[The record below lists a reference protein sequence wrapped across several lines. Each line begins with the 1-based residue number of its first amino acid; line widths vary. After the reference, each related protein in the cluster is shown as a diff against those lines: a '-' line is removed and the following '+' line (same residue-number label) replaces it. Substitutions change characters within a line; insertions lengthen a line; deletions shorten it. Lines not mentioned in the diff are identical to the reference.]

1 MTQSISTHTTRVTPL
16 AHASKTPLY
25 HLFQPHEC
33 IDTMLQNIRGLCSH
47 PVIENLAKK
56 IILTPQKEL
65 ENKIKRLKEPDPS
78 LIDQINVHEETPDAL
93 WCSLLERSQNVPKLR
108 KWLLESI
115 QIEWLSLPN
124 FVGRACRNLLQ
135 NAFEETV
142 LQKWLQTEPE
152 PRILMNFFEDRTIR
166 RRKLSA
172 ETLVHLTMLPIE
184 YFASQSLTVFPW
196 ERLKS
201 HLEDKNPKWL
211 TPLQSNI
218 TTLQTIP
225 HGLRDLCQKTQTIR
239 GSQRLLDIM
248 GGHSEDSFLLE
259 ANRLMQTLCKK
270 SQHKWTLEKYLPSH
284 FKAILDLKNPSTELL
299 QGAVHLLL
307 HPFSKPL
314 GNAREALF
322 RQCMQRIVALFLNRE
337 GIEESAKQVHG
348 GLLEMTQETALRLA
362 GPVPTAFKVP
372 TICRISISAI
382 IQQAQEII
390 EHYLAID
397 SQFPMD
403 SLRSKWN
410 HLHLEPS
417 PVHIDFPFQ
426 GDAHLPFIRIFL
438 RTLCSF
444 KHPHS
449 SQHWVFSLFA
459 LSYVHQ
465 FAVNHPGQSAFT
477 AEMISEIFFNGH
489 FPGLQDHA
497 IIAKAYFNFESERM
511 IKIPDLSL
519 IKSIF
524 CLDATPLN
532 PAMIAMISKIVQ
544 RLLQNGCI
552 GALNEASSVLDFFGS
567 HIPPEEKTALEQQLN
582 DLLAAEIP
590 ALLETPEHFVAF
602 VERYPRLLTRIKDR
616 LEQVVGDSK
625 INAIKGLLLFITR
638 DARSLPPS
646 EAQNPLDHFHR
657 IRGNLQEMVVNP
669 ELTDFQIE
677 LREAVCAYVDELNI
691 LMDDFYRSF
700 KSSVLLPFCTPLIE
714 EATNALTTLELHRIS
729 PEDYRI
735 LWHKLLLLHL
745 RKLVHDETPNGR
757 PLLEFYKATHPG
769 AFAEVDHAQ
778 ITRYARMLR
787 DICDTLPEPLLDM
800 HDAFFVCAGYYSP
813 VHFDEIISTLQEPD
827 DRLFEGICTLEPL
840 PAKYSLKLCAH
851 VLVAKNP
858 NLDAWILQKA
868 PSDWFLRSDEIGSTL
883 RALLKRL
890 PQELYIAQLSGLL
903 RMEEPPL
910 QASQLLELLSPERI
924 YPNAL
929 LELLMGIL
937 GSIQLTAQQ
946 KESFLAIFFHQD
958 LQFFP
963 WEWTLNKNHLQRI
976 AQKLLKSDYLPL
988 SLQQKLQ
995 NDPQLGDRF
1004 VPFLVGSPHPQHLP
1018 LFQPWIARSLAN
1030 KKFRPDFAY
1039 LEKLIGQLIQADP
1052 SNGVCLQQAASLLLH
1067 PALRSMPHLKE
1078 LFGSLIDRSLH
1089 HLLENS
1095 AEFAERANLFKEM
1108 ADEFPHSRYCED
1120 PSLTKGFAV
1129 KPRSTLSYKSLFQA
1143 AHAVLLHYLRLEY
1156 FFDLEKVQGMEMRLN
1171 LIEETAPDVGIDLSF
1186 EPQTQG
1192 DLHWLL
1198 IEKLMHYPAA
1208 NDAQRC
1214 LLALFARVH
1223 LHQYALNH
1231 RKDMKKMLVAN
1242 EQIFFMSAFDNR
1254 GAFWLEQLAYSMF
1267 ADEKRFQQ
1275 TDRAQRHF
1283 VRNLI
1288 EARVELLHRHQS
1300 THTKQLHD
1308 LFMNLIRAG
1317 TPASLEVAERLRCEL
1332 TFNFHEPYWNEEN
1345 QETTNQFKQRILP
1358 LLEREENFEDF
1369 YRNKRYLLKYTFAH
1383 LRSEPQA
1390 FNPGV
1395 RSKLLTLVSRP
1406 EGDTITGETSFSD
1419 LQLSF
1424 LITLWEANPEISA
1437 DERMITALLSGAERL
1452 CKTFSQD
1459 KQSVEQSKFNCL
1471 STVLHRSPLHTLSP
1485 DLYRKLW
1492 QTTHDYFFKKA
1503 LGSTERGRIAW
1514 ITRLSY
1520 HLAHTHRD
1528 VILNTEDSLR
1538 PYLEKTREQIATT
1551 PAWNSYLERLNQFL
1565 S

>member
-1 MTQSISTHTTRVTPL
+1 MTQSISTRTTRVTPL
-16 AHASKTPLY
+16 AHASETPFY
-25 HLFQPHEC
+25 HLFQPHER
-33 IDTMLQNIRGLCSH
+33 IDTMLQNIRSLCSH
-47 PVIENLAKK
+47 PVIETLAKK
-56 IILTPQKEL
+56 IILTPVKDIL
-65 ENKIKRLKEPDPS
+65 NKIKRLQEPDPS
-78 LIDQINVHEETPDAL
+78 LINQIKVHEEKPGVL
-93 WCSLLERSQNVPKLR
+93 WCTLLERSHNVPKLR
-108 KWLLESI
+108 KWLLASI
-115 QIEWLSLPN
+115 EIEWLSLPN

-135 NAFEETV
+135 NAFEEPI

-152 PRILMNFFEDRTIR
+152 PRILMNFFEDRTIK

-172 ETLVHLTMLPIE
+172 ETLVHLTMLSIE
-184 YFASQSLTVFPW
+184 YLASQSLTAFPW

-201 HLEDKNPKWL
+201 HLEEKIPKWL
-211 TPLQSNI
+211 TPLQSSI
-218 TTLQTIP
+218 PTLPTIP
-225 HGLRDLCQKTQTIR
+225 KGLKDLCQVTQTIR
-239 GSQRLLDIM
+239 GIQRLLEII
-248 GGHSEDSFLLE
+248 GGHSEESFLLE
-259 ANRLMQTLCKK
+259 ANRLMQALCKK
-270 SQHKWTLEKYLPSH
+270 SPHEGILESFLTSH
-284 FKAILDLKNPSTELL
+284 LKAILGLKNPSTELL

-314 GNAREALF
+314 GNAREAFF

-337 GIEESAKQVHG
+337 GIQESAKQVHG
-348 GLLEMTQETALRLA
+348 GLLEATQVTALHLA

-372 TICRISISAI
+372 AIYRISVSAI
-382 IQQAQEII
+382 IQQAQAII
-390 EHYLAID
+390 EHYVAID
-397 SQFPMD
+397 AQFPID
-403 SLRSKWN
+403 SVRSKWN
-410 HLHLEPS
+410 NLHIDPS

-426 GDAHLPFIRIFL
+426 GDAHLPLIRIFL

-444 KHPHS
+444 KHPNS

-524 CLDATPLN
+524 CLDVNERN
-532 PAMIAMISKIVQ
+532 PAMIPMISKIIQ
-544 RLLQNGCI
+544 RLLQNGSI
-552 GALNEASSVLDFFGS
+552 GALNEASSLLTAFGS
-567 HIPPEEKTALEQQLN
+567 PIDPEEKTALEKQLN

-590 ALLETPEHFVAF
+590 ALLETLERFVAF
-602 VERYPRLLTRIKDR
+602 IERYPRLLTRIKDR
-616 LEQVVGDSK
+616 VERVEGDNK
-625 INAIKGLLLFITR
+625 IIAIKGLLLFITR

-657 IRGNLQEMVVNP
+657 IRGDLQEMVVNP

-700 KSSVLLPFCTPLIE
+700 KSSALLPFCTPLIE

-778 ITRYARMLR
+778 IARYARMLR

-813 VHFDEIISTLQEPD
+813 VHFDEIISTLKEPD

-840 PAKYSLKLCAH
+840 PAKYSLKLCVH

-883 RALLKRL
+883 RALLKRA
-890 PQELYIAQLSGLL
+890 PQELYIEKLSGLL

-910 QASQLLELLSPERI
+910 QAPQLLELLSPERI

-929 LELLMGIL
+929 LDLLMGIL

-946 KESFLAIFFHQD
+946 KESFLAIFFYQD

-963 WEWTLNKNHLQRI
+963 WEWTLNKNHLQRV

-1030 KKFRPDFAY
+1030 KKFRPDFPY
-1039 LEKLIGQLIQADP
+1039 LEKLIEQLIKADP
-1052 SNGVCLQQAASLLLH
+1052 SDGVCLQHAASLLLH
-1067 PALRSMPHLKE
+1067 PALRNMPHLKE
-1078 LFGSLIDRSLH
+1078 LFGSLIDRALH

-1095 AEFAERANLFKEM
+1095 EEFAERANLFKEM
-1108 ADEFPHSRYCED
+1108 ADEFPHSRYSED
-1120 PSLTKGFAV
+1120 PGLTKGFAV
-1129 KPRSTLSYKSLFQA
+1129 KPRSTLSHKSLFHA
-1143 AHAVLLHYLRLEY
+1143 AHSVLLHYLRLEF
-1156 FFDLEKVQGMEMRLN
+1156 FFDPEKTEGLEIRLK
-1171 LIEETAPDVGIDLSF
+1171 LIEETTPDAGIDLSF

-1231 RKDMKKMLVAN
+1231 RKDLKKMLVAN
-1242 EQIFFMSAFDNR
+1242 EQIFLMSSFDNR
-1254 GAFWLEQLAYSMF
+1254 GAFWLEQLAFSMF

-1283 VRNLI
+1283 VRSLI
-1288 EARVELLHRHQS
+1288 EARIESLRRLQS
-1300 THTKQLHD
+1300 IHNKQLHD

-1317 TPASLEVAERLRCEL
+1317 TPASLEIVERLRCEL

-1345 QETTNQFKQRILP
+1345 QETATQFKQRILP

-1369 YRNKRYLLKYTFAH
+1369 YLNKRYLLNYTFAQ
-1383 LRSEPQA
+1383 LRNEPQA

-1406 EGDTITGETSFSD
+1406 EEDASTEVTSFSD
-1419 LQLSF
+1419 LHLNF

-1437 DERMITALLSGAERL
+1437 DERMISALLSGAEEL

-1459 KQSVEQSKFNCL
+1459 KQSVEQSKFNCM

-1485 DLYRKLW
+1485 ALYRKLW
-1492 QTTHDYFFKKA
+1492 QITHDYFFKKA

-1520 HLAHTHRD
+1520 HLVHTYKD
-1528 VILNTEDSLR
+1528 VILNAEDSLR
-1538 PYLEKTREQIATT
+1538 PYLEKTREQIPITLS
-1551 PAWNSYLERLNQFL
+1551 WNGYLEKLRQFL